1 MNAKDK
7 VLEKKTK
14 ISTEQLRF
22 AISTANTPELK
33 KSRGTNKRNMG
44 KTWSKGGSQNIRA
57 RRPEPKHSREKI

>member
-33 KSRGTNKRNMG
+33 KSRN
-44 KTWSKGGSQNIRA
+44 
-57 RRPEPKHSREKI
+57 